1 MSEIVKVETGNTV
14 KLYGSDAEIQALG
27 TLVKQFAPWAE
38 KLDNIQIGGVVR
50 RVMAMGLDP
59 LNQNEIQIWKDKR
72 GIVQVQLAY
81 TLMIDWVKK
90 FKGDHTQ
97 PRYYRLVGEEL
108 EAQGLPK
115 DAIAYK
121 CTFIMNDD
129 LDRMTTL
136 LNMGCYEP
144 NEVRAMFEV
153 SGLGVA
159 QLNEYN
165 GEYFAPAGRS
175 KSWKVEKRALVDAYR
190 HKFGTPSRAEIET
203 LRRESGT
210 DKIQPDDW
218 EGAYEVCADQRGTLA
233 LAQDT
238 ANRRESPAMTQ
249 EEATAGIDA
258 LYPNRS
264 RGKSKLFKGEEPVPE
279 VVEGVIKET
288 TTNADVNQDDFD
300 EAAFNFE
307 DIEEIPFDY
316 ETEQAPESIISPPG
330 NVFESAPVVEMDD
343 EPEPETVKDE
353 PTKKK
358 PHWIDDKKAKDGF
371 WAWVGDQGLDSDAV
385 YKALGVESMH
395 DFTESRGEAQTRIR
409 GWAGV
414 HAR

>member
-1 MSEIVKVETGNTV
+1 MSEIVKANVETGNTV

-59 LNQNEIQIWKDKR
+59 LNGYEVQIWKDKR
-72 GIVQVQLAY
+72 GIVQVQPAY

-108 EAQGLPK
+108 EAQGLPEN
-115 DAIAYK
+115 AIAYR

-136 LNMGCYEP
+136 LNMRVYNPE
-144 NEVRAMFEV
+144 EVRAMFEV

-175 KSWKVEKRALVDAYR
+175 RSWKVEKRALVDAYR

-218 EGAYEVCADQRGTLA
+218 EGAYEVGADSRGTVA
-233 LAQDT
+233 LAQD
-238 ANRRESPAMTQ
+238 AAQRRDAEPITV
-249 EEATAGIDA
+249 EEARDGANA
-258 LYPNRS
+258 LYGDGND
-264 RGKSKLFKGEEPVPE
+264 G
-279 VVEGVIKET
+279 VVDGVFKET
-288 TTNADVNQDDFD
+288 TAETDVPQDDFD
-300 EAAFNFE
+300 EATFNFE
-307 DIEEIPFDY
+307 DIEEIPFNY
-316 ETEQAPESIISPPG
+316 ETEQAPKSIISPPG
-330 NVFESAPVVEMDD
+330 NVFDNAPVVEMDD
-343 EPEPETVKDE
+343 EPQL
-353 PTKKK
+353 
-358 PHWIDDKKAKDGF
+358 HWIDNPATRRKF
-371 WAWVGDQGLDSDAV
+371 WAWAREQGLSNVDVHA
-385 YKALGVESMH
+385 ALGVEH
-395 DFTESRGEAQTRIR
+395 VNDFDGDKAAAVEKINHWIDNRSILDEHGA
-409 GWAGV
+409 
-414 HAR
+414 

>member
-1 MSEIVKVETGNTV
+1 MSEIVKSETENTV

-59 LNQNEIQIWKDKR
+59 LNGYEVQIWKDKR
-72 GIVQVQLAY
+72 GIVQVQPAY

-97 PRYYRLVGEEL
+97 PRYTRLIGDEL
-108 EAQGLPK
+108 ASQGLPEN
-115 DAIAYK
+115 AIAYR
-121 CTFIMNDD
+121 CTFIMNED

-136 LNMGCYEP
+136 LNMGVYNPE
-144 NEVRAMFEV
+144 EVRAMFEV

-159 QLNEYN
+159 QLNEYD

-175 KSWKVEKRALVDAYR
+175 KSWKVEKRSLMDAYR

-218 EGAYEVCADQRGTLA
+218 DTAYRVCADQRGTVA

-249 EEATAGIDA
+249 EEAAVGISA
-258 LYPNRS
+258 LYPDHT
-264 RGKSKLFKGEEPVPE
+264 RGKSKLFKDDGLVADA
-279 VVEGVIKET
+279 VEGVFK
-288 TTNADVNQDDFD
+288 DVEEILGDDGEGFARMGLCSAPQNEPQTDGFD

-307 DIEEIPFDY
+307 EIEPIPFDY
-316 ETEQAPESIISPPG
+316 ETKQ
-330 NVFESAPVVEMDD
+330 
-343 EPEPETVKDE
+343 EPEP
-353 PTKKK
+353 PQL
-358 PHWIDDKKAKDGF
+358 HWIDVPGTRNAF
-371 WAWVGDQGLDSDAV
+371 WGWTHDQGLKKTDV
-385 YKALGVESMH
+385 YEALGTTKMH
-395 DFTESRGEAQTRIR
+395 SYTGTVDEAKATISEWLDAKT
-409 GWAGV
+409 GA
-414 HAR
+414 